1 MAKKWFIVLALTT
14 VLCCTSGAGENS
26 LGEKWRRNG
35 VLAPLPLLP
44 EVPKLVSCGIN
55 DTYRCMNDSDYMK
68 IIIYQQ
74 QMKFI
79 IADLNKT
86 PCFNEMRK

>member
-1 MAKKWFIVLALTT
+1 VKKWFIVLSLTT
-14 VLCCTSGAGENS
+14 AFCCTYSEV
-26 LGEKWRRNG
+26 ENG

-44 EVPKLVSCGIN
+44 EVPALVSCGIN

-86 PCFNEMRK
+86 PCFNDN

>member
-1 MAKKWFIVLALTT
+1 MAKKWFIVLSLTT
-14 VLCCTSGAGENS
+14 VFCCTSGEV
-26 LGEKWRRNG
+26 ENG

-44 EVPKLVSCGIN
+44 EVPELISCGIN
-55 DTYRCMNDSDYMK
+55 DTYRCMNDSDYIK